1 MSPLSVPR
9 GRILLPEEKNLENSA
24 VRRSHRDPC
33 TLSGTQRNLRER
45 STELGM
51 VRGEE

>member
-9 GRILLPEEKNLENSA
+9 GRIFLPEEKNLENSA

-33 TLSGTQRNLRER
+33 TTQWNPKKPEGK
-45 STELGM
+45 EH
-51 VRGEE
+51 